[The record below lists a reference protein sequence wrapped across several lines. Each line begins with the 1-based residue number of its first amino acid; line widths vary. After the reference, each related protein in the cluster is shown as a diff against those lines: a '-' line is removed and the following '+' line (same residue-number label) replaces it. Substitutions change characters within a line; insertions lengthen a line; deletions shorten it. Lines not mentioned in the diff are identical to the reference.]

1 MISKVRPDSICQHLG
16 RQPTLTRTFNI
27 VFDQCQ
33 NPSLET
39 RITENAIIVEVKKKQ
54 QLFSCAVY
62 HLFLQCNVDNMTEA
76 DELSRL
82 WNEIRTILY
91 ADDGDVK
98 ELVQACEHFKTVLE
112 SQTNSD
118 AQISIPLID
127 VAFAFE
133 RFFDVSRFNEE
144 FVHCIQ
150 SLLLPLTTKTEES
163 EIELF
168 FEHLVKRICEL
179 RFDCQQTVLL
189 KIVSELLTTPRVIS
203 CFTCSIQALI
213 SLFKK
218 QCVGSYYPS
227 TLELFLEIFMRCFGV
242 MLPRICLPEDF
253 VESLLRVLLVMQPR
267 ADKKKQSDRL
277 IRIGRKVLHLCFPED
292 FEKGTS
298 ILMSVIKVAQDDAKR
313 FKNGLNSNER
323 YKYSKRIWKS
333 VSLFNSMVSIFS
345 TEERQWNQHTQF
357 LQFVNT
363 VVPMLTSIAALMLR
377 TSECRRSAI
386 ADFAIRSIIQLHE
399 LLLAGGDISV
409 FLESIVELG
418 LLLSDP
424 KLTLLYCDVETIL
437 ELIKQIIA
445 DKDRCLSAHHITTLI
460 GPDGILPS
468 LRFHQ
473 EASIV
478 RLTTEIY
485 RSLLLLKGDL
495 CSIMSYRM
503 TVGELVVN
511 LEMLACRVEVEGLDQ
526 QPLKIEFDNI
536 WNGRVEPTIQ
546 QSELKFILHFNA
558 SLLALV
564 YRSEAFSWISVA
576 DVPDI
581 YSILTSTSVLS
592 SKWLAVFF
600 PSVHY
605 ALLMLL
611 RMYCT
616 AYLHFSDE
624 EMLCNLRKQ
633 STLNFH
639 DYVEMMKQLLM
650 NDAISVPV
658 RKILY
663 EWTGCIF
670 CLVMCDDDLK
680 SAFNADLVELAWAAV
695 TFHCDIIKCKEV
707 FRHMLSEIFS
717 PQFNYPKIL
726 RDKFYA
732 TILLASCY
740 SCDKYLLKSLHFL
753 LPDFSYDEPNQR
765 AIMLEM
771 ANNAQLNS
779 NGQQPASSHLF
790 VTLMDFVLLNI
801 DASELTLSDLKY
813 FTDTAKS
820 MIQYCSTKT
829 EVEVLIS
836 EYPGSVWMLALSML
850 ANCCI
855 ENRLKTIYGPKSS
868 NILHL
873 VEIALSSVIRVTPS
887 SNRTQLADQLSAER
901 LHSVQCSFLLYFVEI
916 LYKMMYRCY
925 MNIDS
930 LAHGLG
936 SFYRINWN
944 GFDAYFRKIRSSV
957 VGLASRQG
965 EYETILMWISRLSSS
980 DPILDETPSWG
991 IYSFLLNVVD
1001 AYVMLQAAPSVI
1013 GFSHWIEN
1021 KLKIDDQLIK
1031 ICSHKA
1037 SEQYEITASMLTS
1050 WVMSVENGNGNSD
1063 VVDVLSVQ
1071 IKYCYEE
1078 IVDCFVK
1085 LGDWSMAASWLNRG
1099 KNSCG
1104 VPVYKWQPLVDYIER
1119 MANLGANLERC
1130 ETTADGDGGG
1140 DEQQLVRRRPTDY
1153 RNFLYYVDCTLLN
1166 IMANSELST
1175 GSMKEKLNFLRKD
1188 LETRR
1193 FLHST
1198 YVKPLSLCKD
1208 YEIRL
1213 DIIKVLQNASN
1224 CQNWILGPVD
1234 TSQLRIDQL
1243 TVMYSFFCMTDVL
1256 PCGREVCLSDF
1267 CTSFAKRARK
1277 TGNLN
1282 LCLRI
1287 WRRHFGCNSTTELCS
1302 FLVVLTN
1309 RFGQALACAIEVA
1322 LLLRELGRGAGCEQ
1336 RAGGALKFLT
1346 QTVAIAASANSITT
1360 SSDDGDGGANL
1371 TNDHIT
1377 NILLAKA
1384 LVVLANW
1391 LGDMQFS
1398 DRHLPPPSS
1407 DDAEIAFADLFQSK
1421 LQQLQ
1426 TQFDLNDN
1434 IADGVALSLAVEF
1447 CPTSVKAHHHYIRWL
1462 NSIIFSL
1469 VEEKEG
1475 FHAFRLSSKEKQF
1488 ITSLLSAKS
1497 KVNLDNVLLLLETV
1511 RSEQNQLTWN
1521 VICPDV
1527 RKVCTSSFAL
1537 EKLHEWWEARH
1548 SHLFNL
1554 YNTLC
1559 ESYFVILRNN
1569 CPDDFI
1575 TVDATIQIIRL
1586 VTSHYTDLKDCL
1598 HDGFS
1603 NVDVGCWKPI
1613 IPQLFAHLGHRNAG
1627 VRTLFADV
1635 LCSMAVEF
1643 PAMVIYPALAGLSGD
1658 GKHYRPADFY
1668 AEDMDSKLNSSADVS
1683 FTESEEEEEEENDYR
1698 NELIESQFRQ
1708 NCCKRILDCLSEL
1721 HPQMVRDTTLFVAE
1735 LKRIILLHEEVWY
1748 SLLTSMRPEVSRRLR
1763 IFYQNHEQHEKQE
1776 QQQQQQQQQHQEE
1789 QLPISD
1795 ERKEQLKRGK
1805 TLLMKKML
1813 FQILVDLH
1821 EVTSQPPQTKSEAA
1835 FAETFSPRIGK
1846 IVEQVED
1853 ENCIDLHKIWD
1864 QFCQLHADLAE
1875 QTQNKSWQLKM
1886 EEISPKLAE
1895 MHDTMIPVP
1904 GVFENDQPVMI
1915 KTVCAEVK
1923 ILPTKTKPKKFSFV
1937 GSNGVKYRYLLKG
1950 AEDLHLDER
1959 VSQFLNFCNILFQSS
1974 KKSLGEAVYH
1984 ARSYAVTPLGQ
1995 RSGLIQWVDNFV
2007 PLFLLYRKWQLKQ
2020 GSKNLSRPSEM
2031 FYEKLRTLL
2040 LNEGLQVKHMR
2051 NRSKCPLPI
2060 LRKVL
2065 DRLIEET
2072 PRTILSD
2079 AFWLKHVTSESW
2091 WKAQV
2096 NFARSMAVVAII
2108 GHVIGLG
2115 DRHLDNLLVNLETGE
2130 VVNIDYNVCFEKG
2143 KLLRVPETVP
2153 FRLTQN
2159 IVHALGISG
2168 VEGEFRL
2175 SCENVLSL
2183 LREHKNTFVTLLET
2197 FVHDPLIDWR
2207 KTYGIGPNGLV
2218 VHSILST
2225 IQGDVKLRKYVEQ
2238 SRDLNKRFFLYRYE
2252 ECKALWIENRNSF
2265 NEAFKMSSEMLDQ
2278 MEITCN
2284 SIANTR
2290 QRCATYEAVLKLLS
2304 QATENSDHS
2313 LYKSLENNQDYIA
2326 AYGEVIES
2334 YAELMDNLKKYQ
2346 ELNVTYLNSIS
2357 QLNNLHG
2364 FRQKVDNAFLKPPQ
2378 CFIELAM
2385 EFLRA
2390 TGQTQKIQPYKTL
2403 ESKIVPS
2410 FTALPDLCNSLLNLL
2425 EAYKSAQMLLPAVDK
2440 KKHRLQVWLELLE
2453 SVSKCSCE
2461 SGALEANLQQTERL
2475 LDHWSPP
2482 GQQKRRVGQASA
2494 EQFYADACRTAK
2506 FFQTL
2511 LDNGEKMPIIRA
2523 GDLKKIFANTTDM
2536 GPVFIASS
2544 EAALVKWLASV
2555 AKELSWLEQNC
2566 RTANDEHG
2574 SNNAEQQGQGIFNFG
2589 WLDIYLTVL
2598 KYLQSVRQ
2606 LLLLPAFEKFCQ
2618 QTILQRLDA
2627 GQRLFQCC
2635 VSLVEHLCTS
2645 LVPTMYT
2652 VAVDNH
2658 AELSSW
2664 LSGVLDACTAAST
2677 LSMDSVWQ
2685 MLVKR
2690 QLPVGV
2696 EEESDDFYS
2705 HHLLDQLQRIN
2716 DELSVRKPIFSHRL
2730 GDQAMAVF
2738 RQCLDSFMA
2747 IKDHVKALLDCLLQG
2762 GGGSSPADN
2771 SPLPTVDYRWSTVLD
2786 FIYNYAMYRCA
2797 SAALSYAEGDVPLCN
2812 GEHSFS
2818 VSAVFV
2824 DLPDAVGTMLWQKLL
2839 LNSLSSALLN
2849 SVLDSVN
2856 NFRRCSSNGMPI
2868 SDAHPMVQQ
2877 YQTDIRNFVQ
2887 TVQFELTKDACG
2899 VLKNALAPLNGLVRS
2914 YAWHCESVLKR
2925 ADVLLLPPALIEPT
2939 CSTVLIGL
2947 NEHLDQLR
2955 NIVNELK
2962 ESCEELSTT
2971 AKDTISR
2978 LTWAAGAN
2986 ATWSSK
2992 LEEFEKAKESDLGQF
3007 DTAVELCDRFI
3018 LITDS
3023 LLNYESL
3030 KSDSEQLVDLDDAMV
3045 ESVKL
3050 YLKKLKKYMS
3060 IATGMEPAEIELAKL
3075 KPSDEEHVTEQ
3086 WLLSILDDFEK
3097 RHSEANKELTRVQD
3111 EFFVKK
3117 INFHT
3122 VTEFVRLLLNEHR
3135 KFTAEARAYMK
3146 HLAFSGDEVEAKLAN
3161 FFLHL
3166 QKLHTLAFSDVLRTD
3181 ITSLPD
3187 TWDFSTWIEATKV
3200 AFKRAAYLTNT
3211 IFDVLIDFIDPEAT
3225 SSHSRARVCRLNYL
3239 ILKFTA
3245 GNQSKSP
3252 NLILDVKSRSGKLN
3266 ALALNAWKC
3275 VRAKLEG
3282 RNSKSEIPLSI
3293 ADQVD
3298 ALISDATNLDNLA
3311 LMYEGWTAWV

>member
-1 MISKVRPDSICQHLG
+1 MVDYQSSIFYTVSMLRNLLFIMYSDSS
-16 RQPTLTRTFNI
+16 
-27 VFDQCQ
+27 
-33 NPSLET
+33 SLWLS
-39 RITENAIIVEVKKKQ
+39 NAD
-54 QLFSCAVY
+54 S
-62 HLFLQCNVDNMTEA
+62 MTEA
-76 DELSRL
+76 VDLSTL
-82 WNEIRTILY
+82 WSKIRTILY
-91 ADDGDVK
+91 ATDGDVK
-98 ELVQACEHFKTVLE
+98 ELVQACEQFKTLFE
-112 SQTNSD
+112 SQANSD
-118 AQISIPLID
+118 GHVQ
-127 VAFAFE
+127 
-133 RFFDVSRFNEE
+133 
-144 FVHCIQ
+144 
-150 SLLLPLTTKTEES
+150 LL
-163 EIELF
+163 
-168 FEHLVKRICEL
+168 
-179 RFDCQQTVLL
+179 
-189 KIVSELLTTPRVIS
+189 
-203 CFTCSIQALI
+203 A
-213 SLFKK
+213 SLFKM
-218 QCVGSYYPS
+218 QCMGFYYPN
-227 TLELFLEIFMRCFGV
+227 TLELFLEIFLRCFG
-242 MLPRICLPEDF
+242 
-253 VESLLRVLLVMQPR
+253 LLIPIVGMPDPR

-277 IRIGRKVLHLCFPED
+277 IRVGRKVLHLYFPED
-292 FEKGTS
+292 FQRGTN
-298 ILMSVIKVAQDDAKR
+298 ILLALIKVAQDDAER
-313 FKNGLNSNER
+313 FKNGLNFNEHC
-323 YKYSKRIWKS
+323 KYSRRIWRSKDS
-333 VSLFNSMVSIFS
+333 GISTENGTYVNQHCSTDAAFICDCKFGQHKITSVSIF
-345 TEERQWNQHTQF
+345 N
-357 LQFVNT
+357 
-363 VVPMLTSIAALMLR
+363 
-377 TSECRRSAI
+377 
-386 ADFAIRSIIQLHE
+386 
-399 LLLAGGDISV
+399 
-409 FLESIVELG
+409 
-418 LLLSDP
+418 
-424 KLTLLYCDVETIL
+424 
-437 ELIKQIIA
+437 
-445 DKDRCLSAHHITTLI
+445 
-460 GPDGILPS
+460 
-468 LRFHQ
+468 
-473 EASIV
+473 
-478 RLTTEIY
+478 
-485 RSLLLLKGDL
+485 
-495 CSIMSYRM
+495 RM
-503 TVGELVVN
+503 IVGELVVS
-511 LEMLACRVEVEGLDQ
+511 LEMLACRGEVEGLDQ

-536 WNGRVEPTIQ
+536 WNSQLESDVQ
-546 QSELKFILHFNA
+546 LSELKFILHFNA
-558 SLLALV
+558 SLLMLV
-564 YRSEAFSWISVA
+564 CRSEAFRWISIA
-576 DVPDI
+576 NVPDI
-581 YSILTSTSVLS
+581 YSVLTGNSLLS
-592 SKWLAVFF
+592 SKWLTAFF

-611 RMYCT
+611 RIYCT
-616 AYLHFSDE
+616 SYRHFSSDE
-624 EMLCNLRKQ
+624 ILCMLRKQ
-633 STLNFH
+633 GTYNFH
-639 DYVEMMKQLLM
+639 DYVEMIKQLLM
-650 NDAISVPV
+650 NDGISVAV
-658 RKILY
+658 RKLLY
-663 EWTGCIF
+663 EWINCIF
-670 CLVMCDDDLK
+670 SVVIKDDDFK
-680 SAFNADLVELAWAAV
+680 SAYSADLVELAWAAV
-695 TFHCDIIKCKEV
+695 TFHCDIIKCKDE
-707 FRHMLSEIFS
+707 FLCMLVQIFYS
-717 PQFNYPKIL
+717 QFSYPKIVREKL
-726 RDKFYA
+726 YA

-740 SCDKYLLKSLHFL
+740 SCDECVSRGLQDI
-753 LPDFSYDEPNQR
+753 LPEFSYDDPDER
-765 AIMLEM
+765 AIMLKM
-771 ANNAQLNS
+771 ANNAQLSS
-779 NGQQPASSHLF
+779 NDQQPVSSHLF
-790 VTLMDFVLLNI
+790 ATLMDFVLLNI
-801 DASELTLSDLKY
+801 DASELTIFHLKY
-813 FTDTAKS
+813 FTDTAKF
-820 MIQYCSTKT
+820 MIQYCSTRT
-829 EVEVLIS
+829 EVEVLIN
-836 EYPGSVWMLALSML
+836 EYPGSVWMMALTML

-868 NILHL
+868 
-873 VEIALSSVIRVTPS
+873 IALGSVTRVASSS
-887 SNRTQLADQLSAER
+887 DRTQLADQLSAER
-901 LHSVQCSFLLYFVEI
+901 LHSVQCNFLLYFVEI

-925 MNIDS
+925 TNIDPQ
-930 LAHGLG
+930 AHVGLG

-944 GFDAYFRKIRSSV
+944 SFDAYFRKIRPSI

-965 EYETILMWISRLSSS
+965 EYETVLMWISRLSSS
-980 DPILDETPSWG
+980 DPILDETPPWG

-1037 SEQYEITASMLTS
+1037 SEQYEITASMLTD
-1050 WVMSVENGNGNSD
+1050 WVMSVESGNNSNPD
-1063 VVDVLSVQ
+1063 VVDVLSIQ

-1085 LGDWSMAASWLNRG
+1085 LGDWSMAATWLKRG
-1099 KNSCG
+1099 KQSCG

-1119 MANLGANLERC
+1119 MANLAANLEKR
-1130 ETTADGDGGG
+1130 EAKIDGGDGDA
-1140 DEQQLVRRRPTDY
+1140 DQQQLVKKRPTDY
-1153 RNFLYYVDCTLLN
+1153 RNFLCYVDCTFLN
-1166 IMANSELST
+1166 IMENNEF
-1175 GSMKEKLNFLRKD
+1175 GSDGMEEKLHILLQD

-1193 FLHST
+1193 FLCST
-1198 YVKPLSLCKD
+1198 YMKPLSLCKD

-1213 DIIKVLQNASN
+1213 DIIKVLENA
-1224 CQNWILGPVD
+1224 CRWKNWILGPVD

-1243 TVMYSFFCMTDVL
+1243 TVMYSIFCMTNVL

-1282 LCLRI
+1282 LCMRI
-1287 WRRHFGCNSTTELCS
+1287 WRRHFGCNSTAELCS
-1302 FLVVLTN
+1302 FLLVLIA
-1309 RFGQALACAIEVA
+1309 RYSQALDCAVEVA
-1322 LLLRELGRGAGCEQ
+1322 KLLWEQGRGAGCDQ
-1336 RAGGALKFLT
+1336 RVDSALKFLT
-1346 QTVAIAASANSITT
+1346 QAVAVAVWANIPSTDGSTKSTPTT
-1360 SSDDGDGGANL
+1360 ADVNDVDDDR
-1371 TNDHIT
+1371 DDDDDYDDDDD
-1377 NILLAKA
+1377 NIPLAKG
-1384 LVVLANW
+1384 LVVLASW
-1391 LGDMQFS
+1391 LGDVQFGK
-1398 DRHLPPPSS
+1398 RHLPPPNN
-1407 DDAEIAFADLFQSK
+1407 DDAEIAFQALFQSK

-1426 TQFDLNDN
+1426 TEFDLNDN
-1434 IADGVALSLAVEF
+1434 IADGVALSLAVQF
-1447 CPTSVKAHHHYIRWL
+1447 CRTSVKAHHHYVGWL

-1548 SHLFNL
+1548 GHLFNL

-1569 CPDDFI
+1569 YPDDFI

-1603 NVDVGCWKPI
+1603 SVDVGCWKPV

-1668 AEDMDSKLNSSADVS
+1668 AEEMDSKLNSSADVS
-1683 FTESEEEEEEENDYR
+1683 YNESEAEEEEEEENDYR

-1721 HPQMVRDTTLFVAE
+1721 YPQMVRDTTEFVAE
-1735 LKRIILLHEEVWY
+1735 LKRIILLHDEVWY
-1748 SLLTSMRPEVSRRLR
+1748 SLLTSMRPEVARRLR
-1763 IFYQNHEQHEKQE
+1763 DFYQNQE
-1776 QQQQQQQQQHQEE
+1776 Q

-1821 EVTSQPPQTKSEAA
+1821 EVTSKLPQTKSEKI
-1835 FAETFSPRIGK
+1835 FSETFSPRIGK

-1853 ENCIDLHKIWD
+1853 ENCIDLNKIWD
-1864 QFCQLHADLAE
+1864 EFCQLHADLAE
-1875 QTQNKSWQLKM
+1875 QTKNKSWLLKM

-1895 MHDTMIPVP
+1895 MKDTMIPIP

-1915 KTVCAEVK
+1915 KSVCAEVK

-1959 VSQFLNFCNILFQSS
+1959 VSQFLNFSNILFQSS

-1995 RSGLIQWVDNFV
+1995 RAGLIQWVDNFV
-2007 PLFLLYRKWQLKQ
+2007 PLFLLYRKWQLRQ
-2020 GSKNLSRPSEM
+2020 GGKNVTRPSEL

-2040 LNEGLQVKHMR
+2040 SNEGLPAKHMR

-2079 AFWLKHVTSESW
+2079 AFWIKHVTSESW

-2108 GHVIGLG
+2108 GYVIGLG

-2159 IVHALGISG
+2159 IVNALGISG
-2168 VEGEFRL
+2168 VEGEFRI
-2175 SCENVLSL
+2175 SCENVLRL
-2183 LREHKNTFVTLLET
+2183 FREHKNTFVTLLET

-2225 IQGDVKLRKYVEQ
+2225 IQGDMKLRKYVEQ
-2238 SRDLNKRFFLYRYE
+2238 SRDWNKRFFLYRYE

-2265 NEAFKMSSEMLDQ
+2265 NETFKTSSEMLDQ
-2278 MEITCN
+2278 MEIICN

-2290 QRCATYEAVLKLLS
+2290 QRCATYEAVLKLIS
-2304 QATENSDHS
+2304 QATENPDHS
-2313 LYKSLENNQDYIA
+2313 LYKFLENNQDFTGVYEGVIA
-2326 AYGEVIES
+2326 S
-2334 YAELMDNLKKYQ
+2334 YAELMSKLKKNQ
-2346 ELNVTYLNSIS
+2346 ELNVTYSNSIS

-2364 FRQKVDNAFLKPPQ
+2364 FRQKVDDAFSKPPQ
-2378 CFIELAM
+2378 CFIELAV

-2390 TGQTQKIQPYKTL
+2390 TGQTQKIQPYKNL

-2410 FTALPDLCNSLLNLL
+2410 FSALRELCNNLL
-2425 EAYKSAQMLLPAVDK
+2425 DLVEAYRSAQLLVPAVDR
-2440 KKHRLQVWLELLE
+2440 KKHRLHVWLELLE
-2453 SVSKCSCE
+2453 SVSKCSCD
-2461 SGALEANLQQTERL
+2461 SGGGGGGGLEANVQQTERL
-2475 LDHWSPP
+2475 LEQI
-2482 GQQKRRVGQASA
+2482 GQQQQRGGRTSP
-2494 EQFYADACRTAK
+2494 EQFYANACRTVRM
-2506 FFQTL
+2506 FQSV
-2511 LDNGEKMPIIRA
+2511 LDNGEKMPTIRA
-2523 GDLKKIFANTTDM
+2523 GDLKKIFANTADM

-2544 EAALVKWLASV
+2544 ETALVNWLASI
-2555 AKELSWLEQNC
+2555 ANEMSRLEEGNC
-2566 RTANDEHG
+2566 CTKADDQG
-2574 SNNAEQQGQGIFNFG
+2574 SSAEQQARGMVSFG
-2589 WLDIYLTVL
+2589 WMDIYLTVL

-2606 LLLLPAFEKFCQ
+2606 LLVLPAFEKFSNQ
-2618 QTILQRLDA
+2618 SILQRLDA

-2635 VSLVEHLCTS
+2635 VSLVEQISTF
-2645 LVPTMYT
+2645 LVPTMYRVT
-2652 VAVDNH
+2652 VDNH

-2664 LSGVLDACTAAST
+2664 LMGVVDACATAST
-2677 LSMDSVWQ
+2677 LSMDKAWQ
-2685 MLVKR
+2685 TLADE
-2690 QLPVGV
+2690 QLPVGM
-2696 EEESDDFYS
+2696 EWLEADNFDS

-2716 DELSVRKPIFSHRL
+2716 DELRVRKPIFSHRV
-2730 GDQAMAVF
+2730 GDEAMTVF
-2738 RQCLDSFMA
+2738 RHCLDSFMA
-2747 IKDHVKALLDCLLQG
+2747 IKDHLKLLLDCLPQG
-2762 GGGSSPADN
+2762 GGRGGSL
-2771 SPLPTVDYRWSTVLD
+2771 PLPTVDYRWSIVLD
-2786 FIYNYAMYRCA
+2786 FIYNYTMYRCA
-2797 SAALSYAEGDVPLCN
+2797 SVAVSYAEGDQ
-2812 GEHSFS
+2812 SAS

-2824 DLPDAVGTMLWQKLL
+2824 DLPDAVGTMLWKKLL
-2839 LNSLSSALLN
+2839 LNSLPSALLN
-2849 SVLDSVN
+2849 NVVDSVN
-2856 NFRRCSSNGMPI
+2856 NFRLSTPNDVPV

-2887 TVQFELTKDACG
+2887 TVQIELTKDACE
-2899 VLKNALAPLNGLVRS
+2899 VLKNALVPLNGLVRS
-2914 YAWHCESVLKR
+2914 YAWHHEIVLKR
-2925 ADVLLLPPALIEPT
+2925 AVDPLSSPSVVEPT

-2962 ESCEELSTT
+2962 ESREELSTA

-2992 LEEFEKAKESDLGQF
+2992 LEEFERAKESDLGQF
-3007 DTAVELCDRFI
+3007 NIAVELCDRFI
-3018 LITDS
+3018 LIADS
-3023 LLNYESL
+3023 LYNYESL
-3030 KSDSEQLVDLDDAMV
+3030 KLDSEQLVKLDNAMV
-3045 ESVKL
+3045 ENVKL
-3050 YLKKLKKYMS
+3050 YLKQLKRYMS
-3060 IATGMEPAEIELAKL
+3060 IAAGMDPAEIELAKL
-3075 KPSDEEHVTEQ
+3075 KPSQEEHVTEK
-3086 WLLSILDDFEK
+3086 WLLSILADFEK
-3097 RHSEANKELTRVQD
+3097 RHSEANQALTKVQD
-3111 EFFVKK
+3111 EFFAKK
-3117 INFHT
+3117 TNFHAI
-3122 VTEFVRLLLNEHR
+3122 TESVRLLLNEHR

-3146 HLAFSGDEVEAKLAN
+3146 HLAFSGDEIEAKLAN

-3187 TWDFSTWIEATKV
+3187 TWDFEATKV

-3211 IFDVLIDFIDPEAT
+3211 IFDVLIDFVDPEAA
-3225 SSHSRARVCRLNYL
+3225 SSHSKARVCRLNYL
-3239 ILKFTA
+3239 ILKFTV

-3282 RNSKSEIPLSI
+3282 RNSNSEIPLSI

>member
-1 MISKVRPDSICQHLG
+1 LHITVALKQWWTLMDEILLSYQSSIFYTVSMLRNLLFIMYSDSS
-16 RQPTLTRTFNI
+16 
-27 VFDQCQ
+27 
-33 NPSLET
+33 SLWLS
-39 RITENAIIVEVKKKQ
+39 NAD
-54 QLFSCAVY
+54 S
-62 HLFLQCNVDNMTEA
+62 MTEA
-76 DELSRL
+76 VDLSTL
-82 WNEIRTILY
+82 WSKIRTILY
-91 ADDGDVK
+91 ATDGDVK
-98 ELVQACEHFKTVLE
+98 ELVQACEQFKTLFE
-112 SQTNSD
+112 SQANSD
-118 AQISIPLID
+118 GHVQTSISIID
-127 VAFAFE
+127 VA
-133 RFFDVSRFNEE
+133 VGFNEE
-144 FVHCIQ
+144 FLRCIQ
-150 SLLLPLTTKTEES
+150 SLLLPLTMNAAGG
-163 EIELF
+163 EIVKLF
-168 FEHLVKRICEL
+168 KYLVDRIYDL
-179 RFDCQQTVLL
+179 RFECKQAMLL
-189 KIVSELLTTPRVIS
+189 KIVSELMTTSRVIL
-203 CFTCSIQALI
+203 CFADSLYLLA
-213 SLFKK
+213 SLFKM
-218 QCVGSYYPS
+218 QCMGFYYPN
-227 TLELFLEIFMRCFGV
+227 TLELFLEIFLRCFGLLIPIV
-242 MLPRICLPEDF
+242 GMPDDF
-253 VESLLRVLLVMQPR
+253 FQILLRLLVVLQPR

-277 IRIGRKVLHLCFPED
+277 IRVGRKVLHLYFPED
-292 FEKGTS
+292 FQRGTN
-298 ILMSVIKVAQDDAKR
+298 ILLALIKVAQDDAER
-313 FKNGLNSNER
+313 FKNGLNFNER
-323 YKYSKRIWKS
+323 CKYSRRIWRS
-333 VSLFNSMVSIFS
+333 VSLFNSMISIFS
-345 TEERQWNQHTQF
+345 TEERQWNQHREF
-357 LQFVNT
+357 LQFLNT
-363 VVPMLTSIAALMLR
+363 MVPMLTSIAVLMLHS
-377 TSECRRSAI
+377 SEGRRSAI
-386 ADFAIRSIIQLHE
+386 VDLATRSIAQLHE
-399 LLLAGGDISV
+399 LLPAGDKSI
-409 FLESIVELG
+409 FLKSIVEFGFLF
-418 LLLSDP
+418 LDP
-424 KLTLLYCDVETIL
+424 NLTLLYLDIESIL
-437 ELIKQIIA
+437 ELIKQIVVH
-445 DKDRCLSAHHITTLI
+445 KDRCLFAVHISALI
-460 GPDGILPS
+460 GPNGILPK

-473 EASIV
+473 EATIV
-478 RLTTEIY
+478 RLTMEIY

-495 CSIMSYRM
+495 CSIMSYRQHKITSVSIFNRM
-503 TVGELVVN
+503 IVGELVVS
-511 LEMLACRVEVEGLDQ
+511 LEMLACRGEVEGLDQ

-536 WNGRVEPTIQ
+536 WNGQLESDVQ
-546 QSELKFILHFNA
+546 LSELKFILHFNA
-558 SLLALV
+558 SLLMLV
-564 YRSEAFSWISVA
+564 CRSEAFRWISIA
-576 DVPDI
+576 NVPDI
-581 YSILTSTSVLS
+581 YSVLTGNSLLS
-592 SKWLAVFF
+592 SKWLTVFF

-611 RMYCT
+611 RIYCT
-616 AYLHFSDE
+616 SYRHFSSDE
-624 EMLCNLRKQ
+624 ILCMLRKQ
-633 STLNFH
+633 GTYNFH
-639 DYVEMMKQLLM
+639 DYVEMIKQLLM
-650 NDAISVPV
+650 NDGISVAV
-658 RKILY
+658 RKLLY
-663 EWTGCIF
+663 EWINCIF
-670 CLVMCDDDLK
+670 SVVIKDDDFK
-680 SAFNADLVELAWAAV
+680 SAYSADLVELAWAAV
-695 TFHCDIIKCKEV
+695 TFHCDIIKCKDE
-707 FRHMLSEIFS
+707 FFCMLVQIFYS
-717 PQFNYPKIL
+717 QFSYPKIVREKL
-726 RDKFYA
+726 YA

-740 SCDKYLLKSLHFL
+740 SCDECVSRGLQDI
-753 LPDFSYDEPNQR
+753 LPEFSYDDPDER
-765 AIMLEM
+765 AIMLKM
-771 ANNAQLNS
+771 ANNAQLSS
-779 NGQQPASSHLF
+779 NDQQPVSSHLF
-790 VTLMDFVLLNI
+790 ATLMDFVLLNI
-801 DASELTLSDLKY
+801 DASELTVFHLKY
-813 FTDTAKS
+813 FTDTAKF
-820 MIQYCSTKT
+820 MIQYCSTRT
-829 EVEVLIS
+829 EVEVLIN
-836 EYPGSVWMLALSML
+836 EYPGSVWMMALTML

-868 NILHL
+868 
-873 VEIALSSVIRVTPS
+873 IALGSVTRVASSS
-887 SNRTQLADQLSAER
+887 DRTQLADQLSAER
-901 LHSVQCSFLLYFVEI
+901 LHSVQCNFLLYFVEI

-925 MNIDS
+925 TNIDPQ
-930 LAHGLG
+930 AHVGLG

-944 GFDAYFRKIRSSV
+944 SFDAYFRKIRPSI

-965 EYETILMWISRLSSS
+965 EYETVLMWISRLSSS
-980 DPILDETPSWG
+980 DPILDETPPWG

-1037 SEQYEITASMLTS
+1037 SERYEITASMLTD
-1050 WVMSVENGNGNSD
+1050 WVMSVESGNNSNPD
-1063 VVDVLSVQ
+1063 VVDVLSIQ

-1085 LGDWSMAASWLNRG
+1085 LGDWSMAATWLKRG
-1099 KNSCG
+1099 KQSCG

-1119 MANLGANLERC
+1119 MANLAANLEKR
-1130 ETTADGDGGG
+1130 EAKIDGGDGDA
-1140 DEQQLVRRRPTDY
+1140 DQQQLVKKRPTDY
-1153 RNFLYYVDCTLLN
+1153 RNFLCYVDCTFLN
-1166 IMANSELST
+1166 IMENNEF
-1175 GSMKEKLNFLRKD
+1175 GSDGMEEKLHILLQD

-1193 FLHST
+1193 FLCST
-1198 YVKPLSLCKD
+1198 YMKPLSLCKD

-1213 DIIKVLQNASN
+1213 DIIKVLENA
-1224 CQNWILGPVD
+1224 CRWKNWILGPVD

-1243 TVMYSFFCMTDVL
+1243 TVMYSIFCMTNVL

-1282 LCLRI
+1282 LCMRI
-1287 WRRHFGCNSTTELCS
+1287 WRRHFGCNSTAELCS
-1302 FLVVLTN
+1302 FLLVLIA
-1309 RFGQALACAIEVA
+1309 RYSQALDCAVEVA
-1322 LLLRELGRGAGCEQ
+1322 KLLWEQGRGAGCEQ
-1336 RAGGALKFLT
+1336 RVDSALKFLT
-1346 QTVAIAASANSITT
+1346 QAVAVAVWANIPSTDGSTKSTPTT
-1360 SSDDGDGGANL
+1360 ADVDDVDDDRDDDDGYD
-1371 TNDHIT
+1371 DDDD
-1377 NILLAKA
+1377 NIPLAKG
-1384 LVVLANW
+1384 LVVLASW
-1391 LGDMQFS
+1391 LGDVQFGK
-1398 DRHLPPPSS
+1398 RHLPPPNN
-1407 DDAEIAFADLFQSK
+1407 DDAEIAFQALFQSK

-1426 TQFDLNDN
+1426 TEFDLNDN
-1434 IADGVALSLAVEF
+1434 IADGVALSLAVQF
-1447 CPTSVKAHHHYIRWL
+1447 CRTSVKAHHHYVGWL

-1548 SHLFNL
+1548 GHLFNL

-1569 CPDDFI
+1569 YPDDFI

-1603 NVDVGCWKPI
+1603 SVDVGCWKRRAV

-1668 AEDMDSKLNSSADVS
+1668 AEEMDSKLNSSADVS
-1683 FTESEEEEEEENDYR
+1683 FNESEAEEEEEEENDYR

-1721 HPQMVRDTTLFVAE
+1721 YPQMVRDTTEFVAE
-1735 LKRIILLHEEVWY
+1735 LKRIILLHDEVWY
-1748 SLLTSMRPEVSRRLR
+1748 SLLTSMRPEVARRLR
-1763 IFYQNHEQHEKQE
+1763 DFYQNQE
-1776 QQQQQQQQQHQEE
+1776 Q

-1821 EVTSQPPQTKSEAA
+1821 EVTSKLPQTKSEKI
-1835 FAETFSPRIGK
+1835 FSETFSPRIGK

-1853 ENCIDLHKIWD
+1853 ENCIDLNKIWD

-1875 QTQNKSWQLKM
+1875 QTKNKSWLLKM

-1895 MHDTMIPVP
+1895 MKDTMIPIP

-1915 KTVCAEVK
+1915 KSVCAEVK

-1959 VSQFLNFCNILFQSS
+1959 VSQFLNFSNILFQSS

-1995 RSGLIQWVDNFV
+1995 RAGLIQWVDNFV
-2007 PLFLLYRKWQLKQ
+2007 PLFLLYRKWQLRQ
-2020 GSKNLSRPSEM
+2020 GGKNVTRPSEL

-2040 LNEGLQVKHMR
+2040 SNEGLPVKHMR
-2051 NRSKCPLPI
+2051 NRSKCPLLI

-2079 AFWLKHVTSESW
+2079 AFWIKHVTSESW

-2108 GHVIGLG
+2108 GYVIGLG

-2159 IVHALGISG
+2159 IVNALGISG
-2168 VEGEFRL
+2168 VEGEFRI
-2175 SCENVLSL
+2175 SCENVLRL
-2183 LREHKNTFVTLLET
+2183 FREHKNTFVTLLET

-2225 IQGDVKLRKYVEQ
+2225 IQGDMKLRKYVEQ
-2238 SRDLNKRFFLYRYE
+2238 SRDWNKRFFLYRYE

-2265 NEAFKMSSEMLDQ
+2265 NETFKTSSEMLDQ
-2278 MEITCN
+2278 MEIICN

-2290 QRCATYEAVLKLLS
+2290 QRCAIYEAVLKLIS
-2304 QATENSDHS
+2304 QATENPDHS
-2313 LYKSLENNQDYIA
+2313 LYKFLENNQDFTGVYE
-2326 AYGEVIES
+2326 EVIAS
-2334 YAELMDNLKKYQ
+2334 YAELMSKLKKNQ
-2346 ELNVTYLNSIS
+2346 ELNVTYSNSIS

-2364 FRQKVDNAFLKPPQ
+2364 FRQKVDDAFSKPPQ
-2378 CFIELAM
+2378 CFIELAV

-2390 TGQTQKIQPYKTL
+2390 TGQTQKIQPYKNL

-2410 FTALPDLCNSLLNLL
+2410 FSALRELCNNLL
-2425 EAYKSAQMLLPAVDK
+2425 DLVEAYRSAQLLVPAVDR
-2440 KKHRLQVWLELLE
+2440 KKHRLHVWLELLE
-2453 SVSKCSCE
+2453 SVSKCSCD
-2461 SGALEANLQQTERL
+2461 SGGGGGGGGLEANVQQTERL
-2475 LDHWSPP
+2475 LEQI
-2482 GQQKRRVGQASA
+2482 GQQQQRGGRTSP
-2494 EQFYADACRTAK
+2494 EQFYANACRTVRM
-2506 FFQTL
+2506 FQSV
-2511 LDNGEKMPIIRA
+2511 LDNGEKMPTIRA

-2544 EAALVKWLASV
+2544 ETALVNWLASI
-2555 AKELSWLEQNC
+2555 ANEMSRLEEGNC
-2566 RTANDEHG
+2566 CTKADDQGN
-2574 SNNAEQQGQGIFNFG
+2574 SAEQQARGMVSFG
-2589 WLDIYLTVL
+2589 WMDIYLTVL

-2606 LLLLPAFEKFCQ
+2606 LLVLPAFEKFSNQ
-2618 QTILQRLDA
+2618 SILQRLDA

-2635 VSLVEHLCTS
+2635 VSLVEQISTS
-2645 LVPTMYT
+2645 LVPTMYRMT
-2652 VAVDNH
+2652 VDNH

-2664 LSGVLDACTAAST
+2664 LMGVVDACATAST
-2677 LSMDSVWQ
+2677 LSMDKAWQ
-2685 MLVKR
+2685 TLADE
-2690 QLPVGV
+2690 QLPVGM
-2696 EEESDDFYS
+2696 EWLEADNFDS

-2716 DELSVRKPIFSHRL
+2716 DELRVRKPIFSHRV
-2730 GDQAMAVF
+2730 GDEAMTVF
-2738 RQCLDSFMA
+2738 RHCLDSFMA
-2747 IKDHVKALLDCLLQG
+2747 IKDHLKLLLDCLPQG
-2762 GGGSSPADN
+2762 GGRGGSL
-2771 SPLPTVDYRWSTVLD
+2771 PLPTVDYRWSIVLD
-2786 FIYNYAMYRCA
+2786 FIYNYTMYRCA
-2797 SAALSYAEGDVPLCN
+2797 SVAVSYAEGDQ
-2812 GEHSFS
+2812 SAS

-2824 DLPDAVGTMLWQKLL
+2824 DLPDAVGTMLWKKLL
-2839 LNSLSSALLN
+2839 LNSLPSALLN
-2849 SVLDSVN
+2849 NVVDLVN
-2856 NFRRCSSNGMPI
+2856 NFRLSTPNDVPV

-2887 TVQFELTKDACG
+2887 TVQIELTKDACE
-2899 VLKNALAPLNGLVRS
+2899 VLKNALVPLNGLVRS
-2914 YAWHCESVLKR
+2914 YAWHHEIVLKR
-2925 ADVLLLPPALIEPT
+2925 AVDPLSSPLVVEPT

-2962 ESCEELSTT
+2962 ESREELSTA

-2992 LEEFEKAKESDLGQF
+2992 LEEFERAKESDLGQF
-3007 DTAVELCDRFI
+3007 NIAVELCDRFI
-3018 LITDS
+3018 LIADS
-3023 LLNYESL
+3023 LYNYESL
-3030 KSDSEQLVDLDDAMV
+3030 KLDSEQLVKLDNAMV
-3045 ESVKL
+3045 ENVKL
-3050 YLKKLKKYMS
+3050 YLKQLKRYMS
-3060 IATGMEPAEIELAKL
+3060 IAAGMDPAEIELAKL
-3075 KPSDEEHVTEQ
+3075 KPSQEEHVTEK
-3086 WLLSILDDFEK
+3086 WLLSILADFEK
-3097 RHSEANKELTRVQD
+3097 RHSEANQALIKVQD
-3111 EFFVKK
+3111 EFFAKK
-3117 INFHT
+3117 TNFHAI
-3122 VTEFVRLLLNEHR
+3122 TESVRLLLNEHR

-3146 HLAFSGDEVEAKLAN
+3146 HLAFSGDEIEAKLAN

-3187 TWDFSTWIEATKV
+3187 TWDFEATKV

-3211 IFDVLIDFIDPEAT
+3211 IFDVLIDFVDPEAA
-3225 SSHSRARVCRLNYL
+3225 SSHS
-3239 ILKFTA
+3239 K
-3245 GNQSKSP
+3245 GP

-3282 RNSKSEIPLSI
+3282 RNSNSEIPLSI